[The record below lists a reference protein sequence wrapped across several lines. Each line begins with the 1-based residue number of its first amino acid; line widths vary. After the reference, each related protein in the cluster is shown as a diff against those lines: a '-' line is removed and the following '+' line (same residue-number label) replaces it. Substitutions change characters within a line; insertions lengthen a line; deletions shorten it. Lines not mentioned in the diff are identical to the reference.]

1 MMDRDQLLDRVRNAV
16 RVVEPD
22 AEIIL
27 YGSRARGDETDDSD
41 WDFLVLVDGSL
52 DERRTDKIRHCLYE
66 IEWECGEVLSCIVR
80 TREEWESSLYKTLP
94 LYKIVKSHG
103 ITL

>member
-1 MMDRDQLLDRVRNAV
+1 MDRDQLLDRVRNVV
-16 RVVEPD
+16 RDVEPD

-27 YGSRARGDETDDSD
+27 YGSRARGDEIKESD
-41 WDFLVLVDGSL
+41 WDFLVLVDGPL

-80 TREEWESSLYKTLP
+80 TREEWESSLYKTMP
-94 LYKIVKSHG
+94 LYKSVKDHG
-103 ITL
+103 VSL

>member
-1 MMDRDQLLDRVRNAV
+1 MDRDKLLDRVRNVV
-16 RVVEPD
+16 RDVEPD

-27 YGSRARGDETDDSD
+27 YGSRARGDEIKESD
-41 WDFLVLVDGSL
+41 WDFLVLVDGPL

-80 TREEWESSLYKTLP
+80 TREEWKSSLYKTMP
-94 LYKIVKSHG
+94 LYKRVKDHG
-103 ITL
+103 VSL

>member
-80 TREEWESSLYKTLP
+80 TREEWESSLYKTMP

>member
-1 MMDRDQLLDRVRNAV
+1 MDRDQLLDRVRNVV
-16 RVVEPD
+16 RDVEPD

-27 YGSRARGDETDDSD
+27 YGSRARGDETRESD
-41 WDFLVLVDGSL
+41 WDFLVLVDGPL

-80 TREEWESSLYKTLP
+80 TREEWESSLYKTMP
-94 LYKIVKSHG
+94 LYKSVKDHG
-103 ITL
+103 VSL